1 MGQDFT
7 VEELGNLGLVYKVI
21 VNITNRLRAEA
32 GALTAQMVLCSLS
45 A

>member
-1 MGQDFT
+1 M
-7 VEELGNLGLVYKVI
+7 VEELGDLGVVYKVI

-32 GALTAQMVLCSLS
+32 GALTAQMVLCSVC